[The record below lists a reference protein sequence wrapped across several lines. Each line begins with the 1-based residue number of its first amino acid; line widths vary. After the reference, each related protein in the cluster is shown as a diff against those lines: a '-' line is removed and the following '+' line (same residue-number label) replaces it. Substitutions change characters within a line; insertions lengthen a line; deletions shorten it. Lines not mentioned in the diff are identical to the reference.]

1 MPDGRG
7 LDRGEQLRRI
17 RGQHFQVLVI
27 GGGITGAGIAWDC
40 ALRGLSVALLERT
53 DFAAGTSGWSSKM
66 VHAGLR
72 YMGSDPQLVAEASL
86 ERHRLLASGPHLA
99 WPVEFLLPA
108 WADTPE
114 YNAAALPGVL
124 ARYDELA
131 GRRNTA
137 PGRMLEA
144 ARVLADIPALRCSP
158 LAVGSYWDGL
168 MDDARLTLEVI
179 HSAALAGAAVANH
192 APVTG
197 FLQDAAGRVTGA
209 LFRDEDPASPGE
221 ELEVRADAVVSAA
234 GVFTDLLLGK
244 AQGEPPALRPSKGI
258 HLVVRSEATA
268 GRALVLPVGGNVL
281 YFLVPF
287 RPGYLAMGC
296 TDTDY
301 PVRGYDGLDCVPATE
316 QEVEL
321 TLGLLDRLLPGVF
334 GLGELVACY
343 AGVRPLLAPSAG
355 SRLSESATSRT
366 HRIWQARGGIWT
378 VAGGKFT
385 TFRAMAEQ
393 TVDRVVEDL
402 RSRFPALQV
411 RPCRTAGQS
420 YHGAP
425 ELGGGGP
432 PAEPS
437 GGPSGG
443 AAAGPVAGPS
453 AAFGVWLDREAGRI
467 GGQYGL
473 PADVCRHLAG
483 AYGTCAAE
491 VAALVREEPALGA
504 RIAPGRPFVRAEMR
518 YAVERE
524 MCRSAADF
532 LVRRTQLRFL
542 EHQGL
547 DALEVVVEGLA
558 GLLGWSAAT
567 RRSQAEQYREYIR
580 RVTPGALR

>member
-1 MPDGRG
+1 MPDCRG
-7 LDRGEQLRRI
+7 LDRGEHLRRI
-17 RGQHFQVLVI
+17 RGRHFQVLVI

-53 DFAAGTSGWSSKM
+53 DFAAGTSGCSSKM

-72 YMGSDPQLVAEASL
+72 YMVSDPELVAEASL
-86 ERHRLLASGPHLA
+86 ERQRLLASGPHLA

-114 YNAAALPGVL
+114 YDAAALPGVL
-124 ARYDELA
+124 ERYDELA
-131 GRRNTA
+131 GGRNSA
-137 PGRMLEA
+137 PARMLDP

-158 LAVGSYWDGL
+158 RAVASYWDGL
-168 MDDARLTLEVI
+168 MDDARLTLEVV

-197 FLQDAAGRVTGA
+197 FLRDAAGRVTGA
-209 LFRDEDPASPGE
+209 RFRDEDPAGPGE
-221 ELEVRADAVVSAA
+221 EHEVRADAVVSAA
-234 GVFTDLLLGK
+234 GVFTDLLLGE

-258 HLVVRSEATA
+258 HLVVRSEATS

-301 PVRGYDGLDCVPATE
+301 PVRGYDGLDRVPATGE
-316 QEVEL
+316 EVEL
-321 TLGLLDRLLPGVF
+321 TLRLLDRLLPGAF
-334 GLGELVACY
+334 GLGEVVACY
-343 AGVRPLLAPSAG
+343 AGVRPLLAPPLGRCLSA
-355 SRLSESATSRT
+355 SATSRT

-378 VAGGKFT
+378 AAGGKFT

-411 RPCRTAGQS
+411 RPCQTAGLA

-425 ELGGGGP
+425 TGSL
-432 PAEPS
+432 AS
-437 GGPSGG
+437 
-443 AAAGPVAGPS
+443 
-453 AAFGVWLDREAGRI
+453 WQDREAGRI
-467 GGQYGL
+467 GGQSGL
-473 PADVCRHLAG
+473 PPDVCRHLAS

-491 VAALVREEPALGA
+491 VAALVREDPALGA
-504 RIAPGRPFVRAEMR
+504 RIAAGRPFVRAEMR

-532 LVRRTQLRFL
+532 LARRTQLRFL

-547 DALEVVVEGLA
+547 DALEAVVQGLA

-567 RRSQAEQYREYIR
+567 RRSQAEEYREYIR
-580 RVTPGALR
+580 RVTPSALR